1 MKIDW
6 DSVEEN
12 IMNWF
17 TSKKINS
24 GNPEE
29 LVQQE
34 REKNKKL
41 IGLKSEKKDVLD
53 NQSILNRRGR
63 KLTIA
68 I

>member
-17 TSKKINS
+17 ASKKINS